1 MYNNMYNKILIKTEE
16 QYQEAL
22 DRLEKIFDA
31 KRGTKEGDEL
41 ELLSVLIEK
50 YENEKY
56 PIDLT
61 NPIDKNN

>member
-1 MYNNMYNKILIKTEE
+1 MEIKTEE

-31 KRGTKEGDEL
+31 KRGTEEGDEL

>member
-1 MYNNMYNKILIKTEE
+1 MEIKTEE

-22 DRLEKIFDA
+22 NRLEEIFDA
-31 KRGTKEGDEL
+31 KSGTEEGDEL

-56 PIDLT
+56 PIDS
-61 NPIDKNN
+61 IKFRVEQSKQKD

>member
-1 MYNNMYNKILIKTEE
+1 MEIKTEE

-31 KRGTKEGDEL
+31 KRGTIEGDEL
-41 ELLSVLIEK
+41 ELLSVIIEK

-56 PIDLT
+56 PIDRGE
-61 NPIDKNN
+61 

>member
-1 MYNNMYNKILIKTEE
+1 MEIKTEE

-22 DRLEKIFDA
+22 NRLEAIFDA
-31 KRGTKEGDEL
+31 KRGTEEGDEL

-56 PIDLT
+56 PIDS
-61 NPIDKNN
+61 IKFRVEQSKQKD